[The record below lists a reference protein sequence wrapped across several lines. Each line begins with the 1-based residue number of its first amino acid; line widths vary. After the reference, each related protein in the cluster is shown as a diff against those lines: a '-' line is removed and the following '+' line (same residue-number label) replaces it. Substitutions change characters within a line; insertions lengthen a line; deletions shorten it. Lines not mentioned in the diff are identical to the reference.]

1 LSEGLAMQT
10 AELGCAFTTAVQL
23 RDGGSIRIRAIRP
36 DDKDR
41 LLEHFSHLSE
51 RSAYQRFLGIKKTLT
66 PEDLVHFTE
75 LDFVNAVGLVA
86 TLGEGD
92 RERIVGV
99 GRYFADAVGPAVPKS
114 AEVAFAVEDGQQGR
128 GIATQLLE
136 QLIPFAR
143 SNGIE
148 ALEADV
154 LRDNIHMLHVFSR
167 MGFAVSDGS
176 HGVVRLSLP
185 IPAHEAHAGSPRERA
200 PYCFLSFRASDAMT
214 RDVVTVRP
222 ETPLSEV
229 ENLFERHAF
238 NGVPVL
244 DEAGVLVG
252 VLTKLDMLR
261 AFAFNPRSIVPHYEE
276 ILRLPAQRAMTRDP
290 HTVDPDM
297 PLTRVLEEL
306 LRTRYKSLPV
316 VRDGHLEGIV
326 SREDVLAALRRAAA

>member
-1 LSEGLAMQT
+1 MASSP
-10 AELGCAFTTAVQL
+10 AEAGRYAADAQL
-23 RDGGSIRIRAIRP
+23 RDGRRIRIRAIRP
-36 DDKDR
+36 DDKQR
-41 LLEHFSHLSE
+41 LLGHFSRLSTE
-51 RSAYQRFLGIKKTLT
+51 SVYQRFFGVKKTLT

-75 LDFVNAVGLVA
+75 LDFVDAVGLVA

-92 RERIVGV
+92 QERIVGV
-99 GRYFADAVGPAVPKS
+99 GRYFVDPAGPGAPRR
-114 AEVAFAVEDGQQGR
+114 AEVAFAVEDAQQGR
-128 GIATQLLE
+128 GIATQLLR

-143 SNGIE
+143 RNGIV
-148 ALEADV
+148 ALEGDV
-154 LRDNIHMLHVFSR
+154 LGDNIHMLHVFSR
-167 MGFAVSDGS
+167 MGFAVSGSS
-176 HGVVRLSLP
+176 HGVVSLSLS
-185 IPAHEAHAGSPRERA
+185 IAAHDMRLAAPRERA
-200 PYCFLSFRASDAMT
+200 AYGFLSCRVSDAMT

-229 ENLFERHAF
+229 EALFERHAF
-238 NGVPVL
+238 NGVPVV

-252 VLTKLDMLR
+252 LLTKLDMLR
-261 AFAFNPRSIVPHYEE
+261 AFAFTPRSIVPHYEE
-276 ILRLPAQRAMTRDP
+276 ILRWPAQRAMTRDP